1 MLTARGDENTKETR
15 SSEHNITDTHVNS
28 QLLWQHAPGP
38 HGSVLDEVLELR
50 EGGMCPTASPIDN
63 HLQMKN

>member
-28 QLLWQHAPGP
+28 QRWRWYAQGLQWSKVDGVPELKE
-38 HGSVLDEVLELR
+38 EV
-50 EGGMCPTASPIDN
+50 SPSLTQKIPIIKI
-63 HLQMKN
+63 HL